1 MIFSFI
7 LQIKFMIFFSDKNN
21 IDFNLVL
28 LLLISFFF
36 LCFFCQSF
44 YDFLFYPSN
53 QVYDFFISIIVIVMV
68 IVIL

>member
-36 LCFFCQSF
+36 SFAFFVKVFMIF
-44 YDFLFYPSN
+44 YFILQIKFMIFLF
-53 QVYDFFISIIVIVMV
+53 Q
-68 IVIL
+68 